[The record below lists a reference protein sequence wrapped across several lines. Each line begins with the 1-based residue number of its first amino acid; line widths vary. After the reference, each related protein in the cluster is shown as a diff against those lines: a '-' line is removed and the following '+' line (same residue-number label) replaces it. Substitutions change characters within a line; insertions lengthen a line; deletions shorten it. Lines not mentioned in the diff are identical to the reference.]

1 MERDTLFMDR
11 KIQYYKVVVAFQI
24 DAQIY
29 FIIFKIPTKYLFW
42 LVGIEG
48 WIVDFGRLILKYV
61 TADTENQLR
70 KYKL

>member
-29 FIIFKIPTKYLFW
+29 FIIFKINESIYFDW
-42 LVGIEG
+42 
-48 WIVDFGRLILKYV
+48 W
-61 TADTENQLR
+61 ALR
-70 KYKL
+70 DG